1 MEENKDRA
9 LIIKTMQEKSCL
21 KNTIFKQ
28 SLSAMTLFKSKMNE
42 IIQDLQKNVNQN
54 NTNLHFHFKDK
65 NKFEAEMAFA
75 GDTLLFMM
83 HSNVFYFE
91 KEHAVWRDSY
101 VKEDETRAYCSVL
114 NIYNFLTDSFRY
126 HRESDIGYLIGRV
139 FINKDNHYFVEGRK
153 QLGFLYNDF
162 ANAVLDEEAVEKIIQ
177 SAMLHTLNFD
187 LLLPNYDQVKFMSVS
202 QVFANSEMT
211 SQQTGKRLG
220 FVFEA
225 QNDKQF

>member
-1 MEENKDRA
+1 MEENTDRA
-9 LIIKTMQEKSCL
+9 LIIKTMKEKSCL

-28 SLSAMTLFKSKMNE
+28 SLSAMALFKSKMNE
-42 IIQDLQKNVNQN
+42 IMQDLQKNVNQN
-54 NTNLHFHFKDK
+54 NTHLHFHFKDK

-101 VKEDETRAYCSVL
+101 VKEDESRAYCSVL

-126 HRESDIGYLIGRV
+126 HRENDIGYLIGRV

-162 ANAVLDEEAVEKIIQ
+162 ANAILDEEAVEKIIQ